1 MTVRRAERKDT
12 PRIQQLLWQVEQVH
26 HRIRPDLFR
35 NGGRKYTDAQLADIL
50 ADDARPVLA
59 AVDENDRLL
68 GYAFCKFEEYRDD
81 NIMQDRRTLYLD
93 DLCVDETLRG
103 RHIGRALFE
112 AVRNYAR
119 AHGCR
124 DLTLNVWIGN
134 DAARR
139 FYESCGF
146 RPRKVCMDYEL

>member
-1 MTVRRAERKDT
+1 MTVRRAEKKDT

-35 NGGRKYTDAQLADIL
+35 DGGRKYTDAQLADIL

-103 RHIGRALFE
+103 QHIGRALFD
-112 AVRNYAR
+112 AVRDYAR

-124 DLTLNVWIGN
+124 DLTLTAWTGN

>member
-1 MTVRRAERKDT
+1 MTVRRAEKKDT
-12 PRIQQLLWQVEQVH
+12 SRIQQLLWQVEQVH

-35 NGGRKYTDAQLADIL
+35 DGGRKYTDAQLADIL

-112 AVRNYAR
+112 AVRDYAR

-124 DLTLNVWIGN
+124 DLTLNVWTGN
-134 DAARR
+134 DVARR

>member
-26 HRIRPDLFR
+26 HRIRPDLSR
-35 NGGRKYTDAQLADIL
+35 AGGRKYTDAQLADIL

-68 GYAFCKFEEYRDD
+68 GYAFCKFVEYRDD
-81 NIMQDRRTLYLD
+81 NIMQDRRSLHLD

-103 RHIGRALFE
+103 QHIGRALFE
-112 AVRNYAR
+112 AVRDYAR
-119 AHGCR
+119 ARGCR
-124 DLTLNVWIGN
+124 DLTLNVWTGN
-134 DAARR
+134 EAARR

-146 RPRKVCMDYEL
+146 KPRKTCMDYAL

>member
-35 NGGRKYTDAQLADIL
+35 DGGRKYTDAQLAEIL

-103 RHIGRALFE
+103 QHIGRALFE
-112 AVRNYAR
+112 AVR
-119 AHGCR
+119 
-124 DLTLNVWIGN
+124 D
-134 DAARR
+134 
-139 FYESCGF
+139 
-146 RPRKVCMDYEL
+146 

>member
-35 NGGRKYTDAQLADIL
+35 DGGRKYTDAQLADIL
-50 ADDARPVLA
+50 ADDARPVLV

-68 GYAFCKFEEYRDD
+68 GYAFCKFVEYRDD
-81 NIMQDRRTLYLD
+81 NIMQDRRTLHLD

-103 RHIGRALFE
+103 QHIGRALFE
-112 AVRNYAR
+112 AVRDYAR

-124 DLTLNVWIGN
+124 DLTLNVWTGN

>member
-1 MTVRRAERKDT
+1 MTVRRAEKKDT
-12 PRIQQLLWQVEQVH
+12 SRIQQLLWQVEQVH

-35 NGGRKYTDAQLADIL
+35 DGGRKYTDAQLADIL

-112 AVRNYAR
+112 AVRDYAR

-124 DLTLNVWIGN
+124 DLTLNVWTGN

>member
-1 MTVRRAERKDT
+1 MTVRRAEKKDT

-35 NGGRKYTDAQLADIL
+35 DGGRKYTDAQLADIL

-103 RHIGRALFE
+103 QHIGRALFE
-112 AVRNYAR
+112 AVRDYAR

-124 DLTLNVWIGN
+124 DPTLNVWTGN

>member
-1 MTVRRAERKDT
+1 MTVRRAEKKDT

-35 NGGRKYTDAQLADIL
+35 DGGRKYTDAQLADIL

-93 DLCVDETLRG
+93 DMCVDETLRG
-103 RHIGRALFE
+103 QHIGRALFE
-112 AVRNYAR
+112 AVRDYAR

-124 DLTLNVWIGN
+124 DLTLNVCTGN

>member
-1 MTVRRAERKDT
+1 CILELHRKPPRRLAGAGASAPRPEPAPPHRRPQGRQGGTAMTVRRAEKKDT

-35 NGGRKYTDAQLADIL
+35 DGGRKYTDAQLADIL

-68 GYAFCKFEEYRDD
+68 GYAFCKFVEYRDD

-103 RHIGRALFE
+103 Q
-112 AVRNYAR
+112 
-119 AHGCR
+119 
-124 DLTLNVWIGN
+124 
-134 DAARR
+134 
-139 FYESCGF
+139 
-146 RPRKVCMDYEL
+146 

>member
-35 NGGRKYTDAQLADIL
+35 DGGCKYTDAQLADIL

-68 GYAFCKFEEYRDD
+68 GYAFCKFVEYRDD

-103 RHIGRALFE
+103 QHIGRALFE
-112 AVRNYAR
+112 AVRDYAR

-124 DLTLNVWIGN
+124 DLTLNVWTGN

>member
-1 MTVRRAERKDT
+1 MTVRRAEKKDT

-26 HRIRPDLFR
+26 HRIRPGLFR
-35 NGGRKYTDAQLADIL
+35 DGGRKYTDAQLADIL

-112 AVRNYAR
+112 AVRDYAR

-124 DLTLNVWIGN
+124 DLTLNVWTGN

>member
-35 NGGRKYTDAQLADIL
+35 DGGSKYTDAQLADIL

-112 AVRNYAR
+112 AVRDYAR

-124 DLTLNVWIGN
+124 DLTLNVWTGN

>member
-35 NGGRKYTDAQLADIL
+35 DGGRKYTDAQLADIL

-93 DLCVDETLRG
+93 YLCVDETLRG

-112 AVRNYAR
+112 AVRDYAR

-124 DLTLNVWIGN
+124 DLTLNVWTGN

>member
-1 MTVRRAERKDT
+1 MTVRRADKKDT

-35 NGGRKYTDAQLADIL
+35 DGGRKYTDAQLADIL

-103 RHIGRALFE
+103 QHIGRALFE
-112 AVRNYAR
+112 AVRDYAR

-124 DLTLNVWIGN
+124 DLTLNVLTGN

>member
-35 NGGRKYTDAQLADIL
+35 DGGRKYTDAQLADIL

-68 GYAFCKFEEYRDD
+68 GYAFCKFVEYR
-81 NIMQDRRTLYLD
+81 

-103 RHIGRALFE
+103 QHIGRALFE
-112 AVRNYAR
+112 AVRDYAR

-124 DLTLNVWIGN
+124 DLTLNVWTGN